1 MEKVSA
7 MKKVA
12 LFLMIVGLAVAMV
25 ACQGAVGPKGDKGD
39 DGADGVAG
47 TDGTAGTD
55 AFQPLSLKA
64 TSPSVVITDGT
75 DPDDATEAVAG
86 GAQTIDLADYIRGT
100 ADRKYGTPANSQET
114 VAEQI
119 FVAKLEGSM
128 LTITPK
134 VPQPED
140 NIAYRVET
148 FMVMISDGGEST
160 AIPLEIP
167 ARRNR
172 KPVTPQTDGMG
183 TVGTQAPAMAPDSVP
198 ACPAANECYVDVIF
212 TDPDGA
218 DPNAAEEK
226 LSFTATSGDTSK
238 VEVVSYDNAVTDGET
253 QPLVA
258 RVVVKGV
265 ASTFDADADPTTGM
279 VEVTIVATDEGGATV
294 RGTANI
300 TVDGAPTA
308 DPLPDGTVSQGA
320 TTNTYT
326 FDASGFFEDPE
337 EESLTITAEMTE
349 ATAKFASVAVSGSDV
364 TVTRKAPGSAVVTV
378 TAMEQGSAPQQS
390 VKGTFTVT
398 VN

>member
-12 LFLMIVGLAVAMV
+12 LFLMIVGLAVALV

-39 DGADGVAG
+39 DGADGVDG
-47 TDGTAGTD
+47 TAGTAGTD
-55 AFQPLSLKA
+55 AFQPLSPKA
-64 TSPSVVITDGT
+64 ESPSVVIN
-75 DPDDATEAVAG
+75 DATDEDDMVVAG
-86 GAQTIDLADYIRGT
+86 AAQTIDLADYIRGT
-100 ADRKYGTPANSQET
+100 ADRTYGTPTT
-114 VAEQI
+114 VPMPTLV
-119 FVAKLEGSM
+119 FDAKIEGSM

-134 VPQPED
+134 EPQP
-140 NIAYRVET
+140 NNGQYNVET
-148 FMVMISDGGEST
+148 FTVMISDGGEST

-167 ARRNR
+167 ARRNQ

-183 TVGTQAPAMAPDSVP
+183 TVGTQAPAMAPDSV
-198 ACPAANECYVDVIF
+198 AVCPALGECYVDVIF
-212 TDPDGA
+212 TDPDRPSGA
-218 DPNAAEEK
+218 AATNTEK
-226 LSFTATSGDTSK
+226 LSFTATSADTSK
-238 VEVVSYDNAVTDGET
+238 VEVVSVGNGIDGSDAS

-265 ASTFDADADPTTGM
+265 ASTFDAEANPMTGM

-337 EESLTITAEMTE
+337 AENLDIAAEMTE
-349 ATAKFASVAVSGSDV
+349 ATAKFASVAVIGSDV

-378 TAMEQGSAPQQS
+378 TATEQGSAPQQS